1 MALFFCE
8 GHAVAQQTSAAASPA
23 VSEVVVTARN
33 RVETLQNV
41 PLAIS
46 AVPAVVLENE
56 HIETVADLTK
66 LEPSLVFDHRFGLQ
80 DNEPTIRG
88 LSSDRGRQS
97 VGTLIDG
104 IDLTSESMG
113 ASAGGSLLVD
123 TRLLDL
129 ERVEVVEGPQSA
141 LYGRAAFGGAINYI
155 TKKPSDTF
163 GATVN
168 ASAGMYGEYEV
179 RGAVT
184 GPIANGLDFRLN
196 GFYSTS
202 DGYYKNEVNG
212 QNVGGYDGSGGM
224 LSLSYKPTS
233 NFSSLLQLSYSHE
246 HEQPAAQEYIGS
258 ANGSDVAL
266 PYPASFLSGAPGAGS
281 APSIQ
286 GPPLGTQGPS
296 PSGVRLSVDPATGRN
311 LPGAV
316 INTFRLAF
324 HMDYDF
330 GWADLSSTTGYLHA
344 NFKELDD
351 DDFFGA
357 AAAPV
362 ANPAPGGTY
371 EPLNAYGVI
380 DLNDGK
386 IRQISQEFR
395 LGNLEAKRFRWA
407 AGFLYWHEDYSQN
420 DQSFNSVGVLP
431 NSSGALNYL
440 DVGDMTPNG
449 PGSRTTDSLSYYGL
463 AEVDF
468 LKYFTLSVEGRYFDE
483 NYNYTFSPY
492 IYSYFGATPSA
503 AVIYITPAPASTK
516 ADYFTPKATLR
527 FTPTDDFMA
536 YATVSKGEK
545 PGGYNTVSIVS
556 SVGNNYGPE
565 TLINYELGMKYR
577 MFDRR
582 LSINGDVFY
591 MDYKNKQESVVVAD
605 SVTTTG
611 FASEIANIGSASIKG
626 FEANV
631 TAIPFPGLTLTASY
645 TYLDARYTN
654 YPEAISAGV
663 TAGVYAPLLKN
674 GCTPNTMIGTGV
686 FCTTNL
692 KGNRLEFTPENSVVV
707 TGRYSHSIAGDL
719 RGFVEAD
726 GRYTSDRPTDEFNV
740 RFIPAQ
746 TIVNA
751 QVGVETDR
759 WTALI
764 YVENL
769 FNQDKIQNAFLVGDT
784 FSSGHT
790 AIIVSPADPIR
801 AGVRVSYKW

>member
-258 ANGSDVAL
+258 ANLDFSNLTGA
-266 PYPASFLSGAPGAGS
+266 SGAR
-281 APSIQ
+281 I
-286 GPPLGTQGPS
+286 
-296 PSGVRLSVDPATGRN
+296 
-311 LPGAV
+311 
-316 INTFRLAF
+316 
-324 HMDYDF
+324 
-330 GWADLSSTTGYLHA
+330 
-344 NFKELDD
+344 
-351 DDFFGA
+351 
-357 AAAPV
+357 
-362 ANPAPGGTY
+362 
-371 EPLNAYGVI
+371 
-380 DLNDGK
+380 
-386 IRQISQEFR
+386 
-395 LGNLEAKRFRWA
+395 
-407 AGFLYWHEDYSQN
+407 
-420 DQSFNSVGVLP
+420 
-431 NSSGALNYL
+431 
-440 DVGDMTPNG
+440 
-449 PGSRTTDSLSYYGL
+449 
-463 AEVDF
+463 
-468 LKYFTLSVEGRYFDE
+468 
-483 NYNYTFSPY
+483 
-492 IYSYFGATPSA
+492 
-503 AVIYITPAPASTK
+503 
-516 ADYFTPKATLR
+516 
-527 FTPTDDFMA
+527 
-536 YATVSKGEK
+536 
-545 PGGYNTVSIVS
+545 
-556 SVGNNYGPE
+556 
-565 TLINYELGMKYR
+565 
-577 MFDRR
+577 
-582 LSINGDVFY
+582 
-591 MDYKNKQESVVVAD
+591 
-605 SVTTTG
+605 
-611 FASEIANIGSASIKG
+611 
-626 FEANV
+626 
-631 TAIPFPGLTLTASY
+631 
-645 TYLDARYTN
+645 
-654 YPEAISAGV
+654 
-663 TAGVYAPLLKN
+663 
-674 GCTPNTMIGTGV
+674 
-686 FCTTNL
+686 
-692 KGNRLEFTPENSVVV
+692 
-707 TGRYSHSIAGDL
+707 
-719 RGFVEAD
+719 
-726 GRYTSDRPTDEFNV
+726 
-740 RFIPAQ
+740 
-746 TIVNA
+746 
-751 QVGVETDR
+751 
-759 WTALI
+759 
-764 YVENL
+764 
-769 FNQDKIQNAFLVGDT
+769 
-784 FSSGHT
+784 
-790 AIIVSPADPIR
+790 
-801 AGVRVSYKW
+801 